1 LTEHRGPHEE
11 AAPPQ
16 QGAPVAGVD
25 ADHDGRLD
33 GDLAPDPSAD
43 PGIDLEIL
51 DDELADDMAIAT
63 QARWRLVLR
72 RFVRHRL
79 AMASLVVLVG
89 LMAFSLI
96 GGRLWIYTFS
106 ERVGSPRQPPSWW
119 GWPPSFDFS
128 HPMGTDNIGRDYLA
142 RVLQGAQK
150 SVQVVLIVAVVS
162 TAIGV
167 TLGALAGYFRGRI
180 DSLIARAIDLVLA
193 IPLLA
198 ILAVLSQ
205 NITDA
210 GSASAVGLIIGV
222 LLWTTLA
229 RVVRAEF
236 LSLREKEFVEAAR
249 AAGASDL
256 RTIFRHVLPNAAG
269 SIIVTAT
276 LTMAT
281 AILLET
287 TLTFLGLGI
296 RAPDTSLGLLISE
309 GQTASRTA
317 PWMFW
322 FPGLWIIMIAL
333 SINFIGDGLRD
344 ALDPRQRRVRQ

>member
-1 LTEHRGPHEE
+1 MTERTP
-11 AAPPQ
+11 APQ
-16 QGAPVAGVD
+16 HGAPLPAEALERAGE
-25 ADHDGRLD
+25 
-33 GDLAPDPSAD
+33 APVVVPH
-43 PGIDLEIL
+43 
-51 DDELADDMAIAT
+51 
-63 QARWRLVLR
+63 ARWRLVLR
-72 RFVRHRL
+72 RFLQHRL
-79 AMASLVVLVG
+79 AMVSLFVLVG

-96 GGRLWIYTFS
+96 GGRLWIYTYA
-106 ERVGSPRQPPSWW
+106 ERVGAPRQPPSWW
-119 GWPPSFDFS
+119 GWPPSADLS

-150 SVQVVLIVAVVS
+150 SVQVVLIVAAVS
-162 TAIGV
+162 TFIGV
-167 TLGALAGYFRGRI
+167 VLGALAGYYRGRV
-180 DSLIARAIDLVLA
+180 DSLIARSIDLILA

-210 GSASAVGLIIGV
+210 GSVSAVGLIIGV
-222 LLWTTLA
+222 LVWTTLA

-249 AAGASDL
+249 AAGAGDA
-256 RTIFRHVLPNAAG
+256 RIIFRHILPNAAG
-269 SIIVTAT
+269 SIIVSAT

-322 FPGLWIIMIAL
+322 FPGLWIIAIAL

-344 ALDPRQRRVRQ
+344 ALDPRRQRVRR

>member
-1 LTEHRGPHEE
+1 LTDVDDPADRPVAGDTRRDDATADVSVRDG

-16 QGAPVAGVD
+16 PGAPVVG
-25 ADHDGRLD
+25 
-33 GDLAPDPSAD
+33 
-43 PGIDLEIL
+43 L
-51 DDELADDMAIAT
+51 DDDLPIVP

-72 RFVRHRL
+72 RFLHHRL
-79 AMASLVVLVG
+79 AMGSLLLLIVLMAMSLV
-89 LMAFSLI
+89 
-96 GGRLWIYTFS
+96 GGRFWIYTFS

-128 HPMGTDNIGRDYLA
+128 HPMGTDSIGRDYFA

-162 TAIGV
+162 TTIGV
-167 TLGALAGYFRGRI
+167 VLGSLAGYYRGRL
-180 DSLIARAIDLVLA
+180 DAVIARGIDLVLA
-193 IPLLA
+193 IPTLA

-205 NITDA
+205 NIEGA
-210 GSASAVGLIIGV
+210 GSASAVGVIIGV

-256 RTIFRHVLPNAAG
+256 RIIFRHILPNAAG

-276 LTMAT
+276 LSMAV

-322 FPGLWIIMIAL
+322 FPGFWIIMIAL
-333 SINFIGDGLRD
+333 TINFIGDGLRD
-344 ALDPRQRRVRQ
+344 ALDPRQRRVRA

>member
-1 LTEHRGPHEE
+1 LTEIRGPADGPPGGPSRDE
-11 AAPPQ
+11 AVIDEAPRDGTAPPQ
-16 QGAPVAGVD
+16 AAAPVAG
-25 ADHDGRLD
+25 
-33 GDLAPDPSAD
+33 
-43 PGIDLEIL
+43 
-51 DDELADDMAIAT
+51 LADDLPVET
-63 QARWRLVLR
+63 RARWRLVLR
-72 RFVRHRL
+72 RFLHHRL
-79 AMASLVVLVG
+79 AMASMLLLVLLMVGSLVG
-89 LMAFSLI
+89 
-96 GGRLWIYTFS
+96 GRIWIYTYA
-106 ERVGSPRQPPSWW
+106 ERVGSGRQPPSWW
-119 GWPPSFDFS
+119 SWPPSLDFS
-128 HPMGTDNIGRDYLA
+128 HPMGTDNIGRDYFA

-162 TAIGV
+162 TTIGV
-167 TLGALAGYFRGRI
+167 VLGALAGYYRGRV
-180 DSLIARAIDLVLA
+180 DAFIARGIDLVLA

-205 NITDA
+205 NIEGA
-210 GSASAVGLIIGV
+210 GSASAVGVIIGV
-222 LLWTTLA
+222 LLWTSLA

-256 RTIFRHVLPNAAG
+256 RIIFRHVLPNAAG

-276 LTMAT
+276 LTMAV

-322 FPGLWIIMIAL
+322 FPGIWIIMIAL
-333 SINFIGDGLRD
+333 TINFIGDGLRD
-344 ALDPRQRRVRQ
+344 ALDPRQGRVRR

>member
-1 LTEHRGPHEE
+1 LTERGGPHED

-16 QGAPVAGVD
+16 VGAPVAGVD
-25 ADHDGRLD
+25 AGHDGRLD
-33 GDLAPDPSAD
+33 GDLAPDP
-43 PGIDLEIL
+43 GFDLEIL
-51 DDELADDMAIAT
+51 DGELPDDMGIAA

-72 RFVRHRL
+72 RFLRHRL
-79 AMASLVVLVG
+79 AMASLVVLVA

-96 GGRLWIYTFS
+96 GGRIWIYTFS
-106 ERVGSPRQPPSWW
+106 ERVGRPRQPPSWW

-162 TAIGV
+162 TVIGV
-167 TLGALAGYFRGRI
+167 TLGALAGYYRGRI
-180 DSLIARAIDLVLA
+180 DALIARAIDLVLA

-222 LLWTTLA
+222 LVWTTLA

-256 RTIFRHVLPNAAG
+256 RIIFRHVLPNAAG

-276 LTMAT
+276 LTMAI

>member
-1 LTEHRGPHEE
+1 LTELHRDQDPGPTGRPSTADDEE
-11 AAPPQ
+11 
-16 QGAPVAGVD
+16 GAPFAAGE
-25 ADHDGRLD
+25 
-33 GDLAPDPSAD
+33 DLPVLTRSRRR
-43 PGIDLEIL
+43 
-51 DDELADDMAIAT
+51 
-63 QARWRLVLR
+63 QVLR
-72 RFVRHRL
+72 RFLHHRL
-79 AMASLVVLVG
+79 AMASLVVLIL
-89 LMAFSLI
+89 LMVFSLI
-96 GGRLWIYTFS
+96 GGRLWIYGFA
-106 ERVGSPRQPPSWW
+106 ERAASPRQPPSWW

-142 RVLQGAQK
+142 RILQGAQK

-162 TAIGV
+162 TVIGV
-167 TLGALAGYFRGRI
+167 VLGSIAGYYRGRI
-180 DSLIARAIDLVLA
+180 DAFIARGIDLVLA
-193 IPLLA
+193 IPTLA

-205 NITDA
+205 NIEGA
-210 GSASAVGLIIGV
+210 GSASAVGVIIGV

-249 AAGASDL
+249 AAGAGDP
-256 RTIFRHVLPNAAG
+256 RITFRHILPNAAG

-276 LTMAT
+276 LSMAI

-309 GQTASRTA
+309 GQTASRAA

-322 FPGLWIIMIAL
+322 FPGLWIIVIAL
-333 SINFIGDGLRD
+333 SINFVGDGLRD
-344 ALDPRQRRVRQ
+344 ALDPKQQRARQ